1 MNINIKHKNDFLN
14 ELTVSLSWADIS
26 QDYTEQENK
35 VLLGAKEKGA
45 RKGKLK
51 GIQKDLFLKNNRDY
65 INSNFVDFALNKY
78 YQQALQEKKI
88 MPINQGKV
96 SKLEFEGVGTDF
108 SFTIEFE
115 VRPVLD
121 KKIPNYEKKVTIK
134 TNKYI
139 ATDKD
144 IDQSIEDIRVKQA
157 TMKSLDNK
165 SKLKSGHFIH
175 ADFTKLDDKGNP
187 IENSMLPNHHI
198 KIGEGLFTGDLE
210 KPFIGKKIGDIVNIR
225 VNQESG
231 DIPYSVKIN
240 KIEEQ
245 VLPDINDE
253 FVQSIDKN
261 LKTVKDFRVRIK
273 ENIQINLDNENTKEF
288 NNKIIEYFLEK
299 TKLDVPQSMI
309 DNYKTYLIDDYKSKN
324 PDTFDE
330 DKMDEEF
337 NKIANKNMKWLLI
350 RDFLMNKEKVSL
362 DDKEVDDN
370 IQEMIKQSPDYKK
383 DIIKFYNDENNKNK
397 FKDDILN
404 KKFFTKLEK
413 YFINKKKEIPTDK
426 IKKNKG

>member
-1 MNINIKHKNDFLN
+1 MKIDIKQKNDFLT
-14 ELTVSLSWADIS
+14 ELTVSLPWKDIS
-26 QDYTEQENK
+26 EDYIDQENQ

-65 INSNFVDFALNKY
+65 INSSFVDFALNKY
-78 YQQALQEKKI
+78 YQQALQEKDI
-88 MPINQGKV
+88 IPINQGKV
-96 SKLEFEGVGTDF
+96 SKLEFEGENTNF

-115 VRPVLD
+115 IRPVLD

-144 IDQSIEDIRVKQA
+144 IDQSIEDIRAKQA

-165 SKLKSGHFIH
+165 SKLKSGHFIY

-187 IENSMLPNHHI
+187 IENSTLPNHHI
-198 KIGEGLFTGDLE
+198 KIGEGLFAGELE
-210 KPFIGKKIGDIVNIR
+210 KPFIGKKIDDIVNIT

-231 DIPYSVKIN
+231 DVPYSVKIN

-245 VLPDINDE
+245 ILPKVSDE
-253 FVQSIDKN
+253 FVQSIDKD
-261 LKTVKDFRVRIK
+261 LKTVKDFRLRIK
-273 ENIQINLDNENTKEF
+273 DNIQINLDNENIKEF

-299 TKLDVPQSMI
+299 TNLDVPQSMA
-309 DNYKTYLIDDYKSKN
+309 DNYKTYLIEDYKSKN
-324 PDTFDE
+324 PDSFDE

-362 DDKEVDDN
+362 SNQEVDDS
-370 IQEMIKQSPDYKK
+370 IQDMIKQSPDYKK

-404 KKFFTKLEK
+404 KKFFSKLEK
-413 YFINKKKEIPTDK
+413 YFVNKKKEIPTDK

>member
-1 MNINIKHKNDFLN
+1 MKIDIKQKNDFLT
-14 ELTVSLSWADIS
+14 ELTVSLPWKDIS
-26 QDYTEQENK
+26 KDYTDQEK
-35 VLLGAKEKGA
+35 QVLLGAKEKGA

-65 INSNFVDFALNKY
+65 INSSFVDFALNKY
-78 YQQALQEKKI
+78 YQQALQEKDI
-88 MPINQGKV
+88 IPINQGKV
-96 SKLEFEGVGTDF
+96 SKLEFEGENTNF

-115 VRPVLD
+115 IRPILD
-121 KKIPNYEKKVTIK
+121 KKLPNYEKKVTIK

-144 IDQSIEDIRVKQA
+144 IDQSIEDIRTKQA

-165 SKLKSGHFIH
+165 SKLKSGHFIY

-187 IENSMLPNHHI
+187 VENSTLPNHHI
-198 KIGEGLFTGDLE
+198 KIGEGLFSGELE
-210 KPFIGKKIGDIVNIR
+210 KPFIGKKIDDIVNIT

-245 VLPDINDE
+245 ILPKVNDE
-253 FVQSIDKN
+253 FAQSIDKN
-261 LKTVKDFRVRIK
+261 LKTVKDFRLRIK
-273 ENIQINLDNENTKEF
+273 DNIQINLNNENTKEF

-299 TKLDVPQSMI
+299 TKLDVPQSMV
-309 DNYKTYLIDDYKSKN
+309 DNYKTYLIEDYKAKN
-324 PDTFDE
+324 PDSFDE
-330 DKMDEEF
+330 DKMNEEF

-350 RDFLMNKEKVSL
+350 RDFLMNKEKISL
-362 DDKEVDDN
+362 SNQEVDDS
-370 IQEMIKQSPDYKK
+370 IQDMIKQSPDYKK

-404 KKFFTKLEK
+404 KKFFSKLEK